1 MNYIMRVNTLYPM
14 LSKSEKKIADYLQ
27 VVGIDIIYKTL
38 QEVSHEV
45 KVGEATVLRFC
56 RKIGFDGFQNLKL
69 EIAKQ
74 NSFSV
79 MKTPNE
85 DYTENIAQNMCNAI
99 HETKNALNKEILD
112 LAVDMLNSADNVF
125 ICGSGSSGEVAKE
138 TQQQLLRYG
147 KICTFSSD
155 SHFQL
160 ASCAIAKLKDVVIA
174 FTLSGSTIDT
184 IDCLKLAKKNGAKI
198 IVITNYILSPSAS
211 LADCILLTV
220 GKESPL
226 DGGSFTAK
234 ASQHYISDILITGY
248 ALKNKEAAKIKGITA
263 EAAVLKALQ

>member
-1 MNYIMRVNTLYPM
+1 MNYIVRVNTLYPT

-27 VVGIDIIYKTL
+27 IVGIDIIYKTL

-85 DYTENIAQNMCNAI
+85 EYTENIAQNMCNAI
-99 HETKNALNKEILD
+99 HETKDALNKDELD
-112 LAVDMLNSADNVF
+112 KAIDMLKRAKNVF
-125 ICGSGSSGEVAKE
+125 ICGSGSSGEIAQE

-147 KICTFSSD
+147 RICTYSND

-160 ASCAIAKLKDVVIA
+160 ASCSITKPDDLVIA
-174 FTLSGSTIDT
+174 FTLSGSTIDI

-198 IVITNYILSPSAS
+198 IVITNYILSPSAN
-211 LADCILLTV
+211 LADCILLTS

-234 ASQHYISDILITGY
+234 ASQQYMSDVLVTGY
-248 ALKNKEAAKIKGITA
+248 ALKNKEAAKIKEKTA
-263 EAAVLKALQ
+263 EAAVLKTLQ